1 MAVHCPARVAMPS
14 LPLIDSPFHTRQ
26 SVLHSALCLLHFQSP
41 LFTFHP
47 GVSTF
52 HRMTD
57 TPFGRFLLPGPTEV
71 HPDVLQAM
79 LHPMIAH
86 RGSEMIHLL
95 EGLEQP
101 LSRLFG
107 TTRRVLI
114 GTCAATGFMEMAVRC
129 GVRQRVLALISGSFG
144 ARFAAIAE
152 ACGHEVVRLEV
163 PLGHTIEP
171 DMLRDALR
179 RSDVDAV
186 SLVHSE
192 TSTGALAPLAEL
204 AGVVREFDDRL
215 LLVDAV
221 TSLAAS
227 PVETDA
233 LGIDFV
239 FTGSQKALALPPG
252 LALGVASERM
262 LARARTLPG
271 RGAYLD
277 LLAYDE
283 AFAAR
288 QPTNTPAVSLFFA
301 LAEQC
306 RRIDAEGGVAERW
319 ARHDA
324 MRGAVEAWV
333 DGAGGARGY
342 SFLPSAGR
350 RSWTVSCLRVPDGRS
365 GREIVRAVRAAGWTL
380 GTGYGPLKDST
391 IRIGHMG
398 DHTVTGIEEALGVL
412 EAVTP

>member
-1 MAVHCPARVAMPS
+1 
-14 LPLIDSPFHTRQ
+14 
-26 SVLHSALCLLHFQSP
+26 
-41 LFTFHP
+41 
-47 GVSTF
+47 
-52 HRMTD
+52 MTD
-57 TPFGRFLLPGPTEV
+57 TSFGRFLLPGPTEV
-71 HPDVLQAM
+71 HPDVLRATAR
-79 LHPMIAH
+79 PMIAH
-86 RGSEMIHLL
+86 RGADMVALIESM
-95 EGLEQP
+95 EQP
-101 LSRLFG
+101 LRRLFR
-107 TTRRVLI
+107 TERRVLI
-114 GTCAATGFMEMAVRC
+114 GSCSATGFMEMAVRC
-129 GVRQRVLALISGSFG
+129 GIRQRVLALVTGSFG
-144 ARFAAIAE
+144 DRFAGIAE
-152 ACGHEVVRLEV
+152 ACGHEVIRLNV
-163 PLGHTIEP
+163 PLGETVEP
-171 DMLRDALR
+171 DVLHDALR
-179 RSDVDAV
+179 RTEVDAV

-192 TSTGALAPLAEL
+192 TSTGALAPLPEL
-204 AGVVREFDDRL
+204 AAVVREFKEVL

-221 TSLAAS
+221 TSLAGS

-262 LARARTLPG
+262 LARAKTLGG

-288 QPTNTPAVSLFFA
+288 QPTNTPALSLFYA

-306 RRIDAEGGVAERW
+306 HRIDAEGGVGARW

-324 MRGAVEAWV
+324 MRRAVEEWV
-333 DGAGGARGY
+333 DGRGGALGY
-342 SFLPSAGR
+342 RYLPRAGR
-350 RSWTVSCLRVPDGRS
+350 RSWTVSCLKVPEGRS
-365 GREIVRAVRAAGWTL
+365 GREIVRAARTEGWTL

-398 DHTVTGIEEALGVL
+398 DHSPEGICQALAML